1 MSPRS
6 AAASQSRII
15 TADIPR
21 FSRYL
26 SPVVMIRDLYAFRYL
41 IRQFAWRE
49 VAGRYKGTYLGLVWS
64 LIHPLMTLVV
74 YTFVFGVILNVRF
87 GPQSEGSQLDFALN
101 LFCGLIVYNIFSTCV
116 GRAPS
121 LIVGN
126 PNYVKRVVFPLEVL
140 PVAILGSA
148 LVDAAIGLAVL
159 VIMLVASSVEI
170 PWTIVLFPL
179 CVAPLCALSLGV
191 AWFLTAI
198 GVFLRDVGQAVTV
211 GLQLLFFLSPVVY
224 PLSSVPESLQLM
236 VRLNPLTTILE
247 GARRTVMMGLP
258 PEWLW
263 WSAVVVVSLVALQLG
278 YAWFMRSKRG
288 FADVV

>member
-1 MSPRS
+1 
-6 AAASQSRII
+6 
-15 TADIPR
+15 
-21 FSRYL
+21 
-26 SPVVMIRDLYAFRYL
+26 MIRDLYAFRYL